1 MQVKKPDGNIIG
13 EKKISGGIN
22 LGGST
27 WNPPKHA
34 KEVVPDAFVEEF
46 EKLLNSKEIS
56 GALVGAD

>member
-1 MQVKKPDGNIIG
+1 M
-13 EKKISGGIN
+13 
-22 LGGST
+22 GGST